1 MIEKLM
7 TAMCV
12 VVLVVAVPCEAQEQ
26 QQQQDSLAVLQE
38 KVQQLETQ
46 LEQMTDLV
54 IRLEARLQLQE
65 QKMLRGVQSSNHN
78 HRPVEISNFDN
89 EVVRIV
95 RARCSLGQFGST
107 LTLTCR

>member
-1 MIEKLM
+1 MIKKLLPILC
-7 TAMCV
+7 AII
-12 VVLVVAVPCEAQEQ
+12 LPVAVPCEAQEQ
-26 QQQQDSLAVLQE
+26 QDSLVVLVE

-46 LEQMTDLV
+46 LEQVTDLV

-65 QKMLRGVQSSNHN
+65 QKTLGSMPSGSHS

-89 EVVRIV
+89 EVIRIV
-95 RARCSLGQFGST
+95 RARCSLSQFGST

>member
-7 TAMCV
+7 TVMCV
-12 VVLVVAVPCEAQEQ
+12 VVLVVAVPCEAQE
-26 QQQQDSLAVLQE
+26 QQQDSLAVLQE

-65 QKMLRGVQSSNHN
+65 QQTLRGVQSSNHN

-95 RARCSLGQFGST
+95 RARCSLSQFGST

>member
-1 MIEKLM
+1 MIKRLLPVL
-7 TAMCV
+7 CV
-12 VVLVVAVPCEAQEQ
+12 TIFSVAVPCEA

-65 QKMLRGVQSSNHN
+65 QKALGVVQSSNHH
-78 HRPVEISNFDN
+78 HRPMEISNFDS

-95 RARCSLGQFGST
+95 RARCSLSQFGST